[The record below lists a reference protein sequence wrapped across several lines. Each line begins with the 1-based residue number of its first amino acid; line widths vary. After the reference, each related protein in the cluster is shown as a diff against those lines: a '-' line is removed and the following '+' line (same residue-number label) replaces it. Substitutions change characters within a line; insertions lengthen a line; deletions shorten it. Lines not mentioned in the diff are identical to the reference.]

1 LTYKDYAQSPPAK
14 FPECDFF
21 KGEVEHLGHLVS
33 KKGIFGI
40 QRRLVGYLFHI
51 ATPLLDN

>member
-1 LTYKDYAQSPPAK
+1 LTCKDYAQSPPTK
-14 FPECDFF
+14 YPECDFF

-40 QRRLVGYLFHI
+40 QRRFVGYLFHI
-51 ATPLLDN
+51 ATPLLDI